1 MRLRLLV
8 ATLAGPALASAA
20 PLPFLNPVWTCCPV
34 QQQQLHEL
42 QPQCRIQLTW
52 QCWGRRCRPPR
63 PPSSSP
69 SSPARASSS
78 SSSSCSPAPAATRS
92 GVRFKEFENTDV
104 EDEEAAGFSPPAS
117 ELLPSSPSTHDV
129 YVLPL
134 ANLSHGGQQQ
144 QQPAGDALK
153 KAGGGVEIRRS
164 LSYIH
169 EIGRGWFGKV
179 LLGEIFAGFSPSRVV
194 VKELRSGA
202 PPDEQRRFLE
212 EAQPYR
218 LLQHPNIMQCL
229 GQCTESSPYLLVME
243 LCSLGD
249 VKAYLRGLAG
259 VTGSVVDVEQLLR
272 MAFEVSAGVTH
283 MHRHGYTHSDL
294 ALRSCLLTSDLTVK
308 IGDYGTSATKYKDDY
323 LVTSDRQSVPLRWIA
338 PELVDDV
345 HGNLLVVD
353 QSKQSNVWSLGVTLW
368 ELLEL
373 GSQPYK
379 HLTDKEVLSYVVK
392 EQQVRLAK
400 PRLQM
405 VHSDRWYEVLQLCWL
420 PCEQRPSVEE
430 VHLLLTYLYNRRLCS
445 SDDASFERQW
455 NALKPCLPLAHHHQQ
470 QQQQSAPAPAY
481 PQLRRFSSEGL
492 QEELD
497 DILTVTETSQGLSF
511 EYSWD
516 RPCYYGRAGGC
527 EGGSGDGDVGDDDGA
542 DAARADDAAGGRP
555 RRASGG
561 TRGDFS
567 RLRFYS
573 GEADSD
579 VDAAPFAPDPR
590 GLAPPSSKLPVLAA
604 GSPSVC
610 GDYFVRLEGRAGGAG
625 RDDDDDDDEGGVGAG
640 GGDDGRDDDDDG
652 RCSVDLDGADN
663 DLDGAGDGSGGCCGR
678 RDDDDSSSSGSG
690 SSGSSGSSGGSG
702 AAGGPSE
709 HGGDPECDS
718 LLRNR
723 FSILQSA
730 GIEEMRTEFLSRH
743 GNSLGSPAASLAM
756 EPLIRVC
763 GGAGEQR
770 GDERENDEEEEDG
783 GDDDGVDERRHHHQ
797 RQQQQQQL
805 DSRYDRV
812 FADSSDE
819 DDDEEEDDDDGEA
832 ETAHLLGGEG
842 SERAACYTT
851 AHDLRAGYRRP
862 RMSLQQQAA
871 PPPQPPTPAAAS
883 SVVAPFAGPGR
894 LTHAFSA
901 SAASR
906 SFDAGCCGRLP
917 PAGAWNPPASLPELG
932 DGRSA
937 PSVPPPPPPPPPPM
951 LPLQA
956 KAGGAGMRRSYSQQ
970 ERPGAARRRAHDSSD
985 FGLLLTDRASMG
997 PFAGHAA
1004 FSFCY
1009 GAGGTG
1015 SGTGGGDVVDLG
1027 DAGGPGLLILGG
1039 GAGRRAGT
1047 CGEPEV
1053 ATGAAA
1059 PMRYADK
1066 LGGGAGGYGD
1076 GGGGQ
1081 AEACYSPGECGLL
1094 LYDGPVRA
1102 YEPEPRDFYAGAPG
1116 PFGVPVACKV
1126 AGCYSRCGGGGTGS
1140 GVMGGGGVLPVS
1152 CCGGGIPGPVPVPAT
1167 YAMVPS
1173 HGAGCPQCSYR
1184 CGKGFAQPAAD
1195 GTGGLLREQ
1204 RCCALASGCHPAAC
1218 CDAGVGVMMPRVAG
1232 SGGGGGGWG
1241 DISRPCEKSSYARG
1255 SCGGGGGGGYHL
1267 EACGCTSVDERHLP
1281 VRGYCEG
1288 VHQQQQQQQHVLL
1301 DRYRHGEREELAL
1314 DACAAKYPPR
1324 RGSLGIEERSGC
1336 YGEEK
1341 YVAITAG
1348 AGLAVGEKA
1357 DEARQCGGGAGNIAS
1372 AVRRVEPEKPAFAQD
1387 AAPVTTASATLA
1399 ATAPKKQPEAQADP
1413 FYGARA
1419 MDGGDS
1425 RRGAPAAVA
1434 AAPDAADMAAQE
1446 VKAALSDTS
1455 SPPPD
1460 SGADFDSPLS
1470 HLSLQQA
1477 GAGDSG
1483 YDTENVESP
1492 APSGLEPAKLRG
1504 CHAGKDDG
1512 ADGANGAAGSPT
1524 AGALAV
1530 EVTVTTDADEVD
1542 EGDEMEGGAGDAM
1555 ASPLAL
1561 EPPNRDSAYFS
1572 DGDVDAGLGDKAP
1585 VGTMA
1590 QGQRMGGDD
1599 AVLGRAVSAAAQ
1611 IFCQIDCVGGGGGA
1625 RCREHRPSPERGIG
1639 PGRRLA

>member
-1 MRLRLLV
+1 M
-8 ATLAGPALASAA
+8 
-20 PLPFLNPVWTCCPV
+20 
-34 QQQQLHEL
+34 
-42 QPQCRIQLTW
+42 
-52 QCWGRRCRPPR
+52 
-63 PPSSSP
+63 
-69 SSPARASSS
+69 
-78 SSSSCSPAPAATRS
+78 
-92 GVRFKEFENTDV
+92 
-104 EDEEAAGFSPPAS
+104 
-117 ELLPSSPSTHDV
+117 TH
-129 YVLPL
+129 
-134 ANLSHGGQQQ
+134 A
-144 QQPAGDALK
+144 
-153 KAGGGVEIRRS
+153 
-164 LSYIH
+164 
-169 EIGRGWFGKV
+169 
-179 LLGEIFAGFSPSRVV
+179 
-194 VKELRSGA
+194 
-202 PPDEQRRFLE
+202 
-212 EAQPYR
+212 

-470 QQQQSAPAPAY
+470 QQQQQSAPAPAY

-516 RPCYYGRAGGC
+516 RPCYYGRASGGGGGC
-527 EGGSGDGDVGDDDGA
+527 EGGSGAGGGDGGDDGA
-542 DAARADDAAGGRP
+542 DDDDADDAARADDAAGGRP

-561 TRGDFS
+561 GGRGDFS

-625 RDDDDDDDEGGVGAG
+625 RDEDEDEGGGGGDDDDDH
-640 GGDDGRDDDDDG
+640 DG

-663 DLDGAGDGSGGCCGR
+663 DLDGDGDGSGGCCGR
-678 RDDDDSSSSGSG
+678 RDDDDSS

-709 HGGDPECDS
+709 HGGDS

-756 EPLIRVC
+756 EPLIR
-763 GGAGEQR
+763 
-770 GDERENDEEEEDG
+770 
-783 GDDDGVDERRHHHQ
+783 
-797 RQQQQQQL
+797 QQQQQQL

-819 DDDEEEDDDDGEA
+819 DDDEEDDDDDGEA

-862 RMSLQQQAA
+862 RMSLQQQQA
-871 PPPQPPTPAAAS
+871 PPQPPTPAAAS
-883 SVVAPFAGPGR
+883 SAVAPFSGPGR

-932 DGRSA
+932 DGRAA
-937 PSVPPPPPPPPPPM
+937 PSVPPPPPPPPPPT
-951 LPLQA
+951 LPPQA
-956 KAGGAGMRRSYSQQ
+956 KARGAGVRRSYSQQ

-1004 FSFCY
+1004 FSFRY
-1009 GAGGTG
+1009 GAGRT
-1015 SGTGGGDVVDLG
+1015 
-1027 DAGGPGLLILGG
+1027 
-1039 GAGRRAGT
+1039 
-1047 CGEPEV
+1047 
-1053 ATGAAA
+1053 
-1059 PMRYADK
+1059 
-1066 LGGGAGGYGD
+1066 
-1076 GGGGQ
+1076 
-1081 AEACYSPGECGLL
+1081 
-1094 LYDGPVRA
+1094 
-1102 YEPEPRDFYAGAPG
+1102 
-1116 PFGVPVACKV
+1116 
-1126 AGCYSRCGGGGTGS
+1126 GGGTG
-1140 GVMGGGGVLPVS
+1140 
-1152 CCGGGIPGPVPVPAT
+1152 
-1167 YAMVPS
+1167 
-1173 HGAGCPQCSYR
+1173 
-1184 CGKGFAQPAAD
+1184 
-1195 GTGGLLREQ
+1195 
-1204 RCCALASGCHPAAC
+1204 
-1218 CDAGVGVMMPRVAG
+1218 
-1232 SGGGGGGWG
+1232 G
-1241 DISRPCEKSSYARG
+1241 D
-1255 SCGGGGGGGYHL
+1255 
-1267 EACGCTSVDERHLP
+1267 D
-1281 VRGYCEG
+1281 
-1288 VHQQQQQQQHVLL
+1288 
-1301 DRYRHGEREELAL
+1301 
-1314 DACAAKYPPR
+1314 
-1324 RGSLGIEERSGC
+1324 
-1336 YGEEK
+1336 
-1341 YVAITAG
+1341 
-1348 AGLAVGEKA
+1348 
-1357 DEARQCGGGAGNIAS
+1357 
-1372 AVRRVEPEKPAFAQD
+1372 D
-1387 AAPVTTASATLA
+1387 AAPVATASAATSA

-1425 RRGAPAAVA
+1425 RRGAPAPAA
-1434 AAPDAADMAAQE
+1434 AAPDAADAAAQE
-1446 VKAALSDTS
+1446 AKAALSDTS

-1470 HLSLQQA
+1470 HPSLQQA

-1512 ADGANGAAGSPT
+1512 ADGAVGSPA

-1530 EVTVTTDADEVD
+1530 EVAVTTDADEVD

-1572 DGDVDAGLGDKAP
+1572 DGDADAGLGDKAP

-1590 QGQRMGGDD
+1590 QGQRAGGDD

-1611 IFCQIDCVGGGGGA
+1611 TFCQIDCGGGGGGRP
-1625 RCREHRPSPERGIG
+1625 RCREHRPSPSEGSDRAGGSSGEPAPARPPLARGHIVLCGDYNDIDANEEEEEEEEDDGANDSAVPDARVTDGWDARTDGAVGDERRRGAAAWPVAAGPRRRSGDGPAGAADADERRADEEEDEVLASDDRDVRAEVPDGIAEQPPPPPEPTAPAAVAKEAVAARRGDEEEEEVDDVHSEDSEEDMVVYSVQGNSSDSDDDDDDDGGGGFGDRRGGDGGDGDDCGDGANAGGAEPVPVVVTESEGDRSLRSMLRPPGDLRGLPSEAAKGVRSKKMVSFFDDVTVYLFDEESPTSELGDRGLTEDDGAEGTQLGARAPCSSEGDEGGHHEEGKGLGGGSGGGGAGYEWDDEDLPPG
-1639 PGRRLA
+1639 PRLVRQDTPRHASPTLRAGAGDSDDDAGAAADGDDDDGGNGSNFATWLGCDENAQASVLPASSPTGPVLLSASTEDGGQPLSGNQASPGIQTSPVAEASPGIQASPVAKASPSNQASPVAKASPSMQASPVAEASPGIQASPVAARRPGNDPAGAGSHRRRRRHDHNASIANCHTRY